1 MPFFV
6 SLTYPF
12 QPLQTCS
19 MSPVNP
25 LPKCVFCKIIF
36 ARHLNLFWGGE
47 ACLGPEKAQLPGEGK
62 RSPSVYGWTGTDRT
76 RVKKFRIYRT
86 SLKNSLSIRT
96 QVREIFVIIAQSPSN
111 CIVPVQDRFLALHST
126 ENVDLTESIF
136 FEDLHGTYCRPALGC
151 LEPACPEKKNSN
163 IFSSY
168 RNALTI
174 LKACGQWRH
183 VFGTSTSPGSR
194 NKNNCLRH
202 PLPLPL
208 TTVNMILNV

>member
-1 MPFFV
+1 MLPSTAAQFRWSTTRKYRLVPAEFNTSRKSRKFMPFFV

-96 QVREIFVIIAQSPSN
+96 
-111 CIVPVQDRFLALHST
+111 
-126 ENVDLTESIF
+126 
-136 FEDLHGTYCRPALGC
+136 
-151 LEPACPEKKNSN
+151 
-163 IFSSY
+163 
-168 RNALTI
+168 
-174 LKACGQWRH
+174 
-183 VFGTSTSPGSR
+183 
-194 NKNNCLRH
+194 
-202 PLPLPL
+202 
-208 TTVNMILNV
+208 